1 MIGLA
6 LRNCTSRINALQSTR
21 MDILLCNDDGIL
33 APGIEAMYDVLAV
46 DHNVTVVAPALVQS
60 ATAHAITIRLPLIC
74 HKVHVGG
81 KFYGTSVEGSPAD
94 CVKLAVH
101 ALLPKKP
108 DLVVSGLNAGANVGI
123 HVLYSGTVAAAA
135 EGAMLGCPAIA
146 VSLEY
151 SSELNF
157 DRAAVVARR
166 VIDQIVAYGLS
177 PGHLYNVNI
186 PALKPGWPRGV
197 RVGPQ
202 STLGLDEKL
211 EKRADPNGRD
221 YYWLTGNFGDVSRE
235 ADTDLKLLREGY
247 VTVTPLHFDLTHVP
261 RLRAMAEWNWDNV
274 RMR

>member
-1 MIGLA
+1 M
-6 LRNCTSRINALQSTR
+6 R
-21 MDILLCNDDGIL
+21 ILLCNDDGIL
-33 APGIEAMYDVLAV
+33 APGIAAMYDVLAV
-46 DHNVTVVAPALVQS
+46 DHDVTVVAPALVQS

-74 HKVHVGG
+74 HKMHVGG
-81 KFYGTSVEGSPAD
+81 RFHGTSVEGSPAD

-101 ALLPKKP
+101 TLMQQKP
-108 DLVVSGLNAGANVGI
+108 DLVVSGMNAGANVGI

-157 DRAAVVARR
+157 ERAAVVARR
-166 VIDQIVAYGLS
+166 VIDQILSYGVA

-186 PALKPGWPRGV
+186 PAQKPGWPRGV

-202 STLGLDEKL
+202 STLGLDEKI
-211 EKRADPNGRD
+211 EKRSDPSGRD
-221 YYWLTGNFGDVSRE
+221 YYWLSGNFGDTSRE